1 MVNRNIVYRDSL
13 NVNPSEK
20 YIYLNEV
27 IKTRE
32 NMVDSNRQVMVLCS

>member
-1 MVNRNIVYRDSL
+1 MVNRDIVYCDSL
-13 NVNPSEK
+13 NVNSSGK

>member
-13 NVNPSEK
+13 NVNPIGK
-20 YIYLNEV
+20 YIYFNGV